1 MNKSASAKLPEE
13 SLYNIND
20 HFTNQE
26 GKQMEL
32 KNFAGKITVVSMIFT
47 HCTYA
52 CPRLTRDVKA
62 IASRLHE
69 MGIDDVNYVLVSFDT
84 QRDNPA
90 RLREFENEHELG
102 KDWTLLTG
110 NEEAV
115 RQLSVLLNVQYE
127 KAADGNFSHSNLI
140 TVLDQR
146 GRIATQ
152 LEGLQA
158 SNTETIAKI
167 RQLAEIN

>member
-1 MNKSASAKLPEE
+1 
-13 SLYNIND
+13 
-20 HFTNQE
+20 
-26 GKQMEL
+26 
-32 KNFAGKITVVSMIFT
+32 
-47 HCTYA
+47 
-52 CPRLTRDVKA
+52 
-62 IASRLHE
+62 
-69 MGIDDVNYVLVSFDT
+69 MGIENVNYVLVSFDT
-84 QRDNPA
+84 KRDNPS

-102 KDWTLLTG
+102 KNWTLLTA

-158 SNTETIAKI
+158 NNSETIAKI
-167 RQLAEIN
+167 KQLAEVD

>member
-1 MNKSASAKLPEE
+1 MSASAAAKLPEE
-13 SLYNIND
+13 SLYNISD
-20 HFTNQE
+20 HFINQQ
-26 GKQMEL
+26 GNQMEL
-32 KNFAGKITVVSMIFT
+32 KDFAGKITVISMIFT
-47 HCTYA
+47 HCTSA
-52 CPRLTRDVKA
+52 CPRLTSDVKA

-69 MGIDDVNYVLVSFDT
+69 MGIDNVNYVLVSFDT
-84 QRDNPA
+84 KRDNPS

-102 KDWTLLTG
+102 KNWTLLTA

-158 SNTETIAKI
+158 NNSETIAKI
-167 RQLAEIN
+167 KQLAEVD